1 MRIIAGKAGSIN
13 LKSIKNSNTRPT
25 LDRVK
30 EAMFSMLNPYL
41 KEAKVLDLFAGF
53 GGLGLE
59 AISRGAVEAVLV
71 ERSRKNIKVI
81 KENVSKC
88 NFEKKA
94 KVIRED
100 VFDFL
105 NSNNEQFDIIIMDP
119 PYKKEFGEKL
129 LKIISENKILKKTG
143 IIVIEH
149 SKKEKIENQNI
160 YLKIK
165 DKKYGDT
172 KLTFFEYREEI

>member
-13 LKSIKNSNTRPT
+13 LKSINNSNTRPT

-30 EAMFSMLNPYL
+30 EAMFSMLIPYIQN
-41 KEAKVLDLFAGF
+41 AVVLDLFAGF

-59 AISRGAVEAVLV
+59 AVSRGASEAVLV
-71 ERSRKNIKVI
+71 ERSRKNIEVI
-81 KENVSKC
+81 KENISLC
-88 NFEKKA
+88 NFEKEV
-94 KVIRED
+94 KVIRDD

-105 NSNNEQFDIIIMDP
+105 KSNNKKFDIILMDP

-129 LKIISENKILKKTG
+129 LKRIKKNHILKNNG

-149 SKKEKIENQNI
+149 SKKENLKSQNN
-160 YLKIK
+160 LVKIK

-172 KLTFFEYREEI
+172 KLTVFENREEN

>member
-1 MRIIAGKAGSIN
+1 MRIIAGKAGSIK
-13 LKSIKNSNTRPT
+13 LKSIKNKNTRPT

-30 EAMFSMLNPYL
+30 EAMFSILTPYL
-41 KEAKVLDLFAGF
+41 QGAEVLDLFAGF

-59 AISRGAVEAVLV
+59 AISRGASSTVFV

-81 KENVSKC
+81 KENINKC
-88 NFEKKA
+88 NFENEA
-94 KVIRED
+94 EVIQDD
-100 VFDFL
+100 VFAYL
-105 NSNNEQFDIIIMDP
+105 HKNNNQYDLILMDP

-129 LKIISENKILKKTG
+129 LKEIDKNNILRKKG

-149 SKKEKIENQNI
+149 SENENLTNQNNL
-160 YLKIK
+160 LKIK

-172 KLTFFEYREEI
+172 KLTFFENREEI